1 MTRIHERIETSLP
14 VDEAFDF
21 IADFAN
27 TAVWDPGTV
36 SSRRR
41 DDGPAGVGATYDL
54 DVRMGGR
61 VVADAVL
68 HPGLRA
74 PVPGRA
80 RRPRRQRRRR
90 GRHPVRARRRSDGRR
105 LHAPTSAWAG
115 CLRLV
120 EPFLGGTFRKIGRDA
135 AAGMTTT
142 LEVLAAHMQAGAS
155 R

>member
-61 VVADAVL
+61 VSPMRYCIRDFERPYRVVLVGHGVNVDAVDEIRFERV
-68 HPGLRA
+68 GDRTFVDYTA
-74 PVPGRA
+74 
-80 RRPRRQRRRR
+80 
-90 GRHPVRARRRSDGRR
+90 DIR
-105 LHAPTSAWAG
+105 LG
-115 CLRLV
+115 GILRLV

-135 AAGMTTT
+135 ADGMTTT
-142 LEVLAAHMQAGAS
+142 LEVLAHMQAGAS